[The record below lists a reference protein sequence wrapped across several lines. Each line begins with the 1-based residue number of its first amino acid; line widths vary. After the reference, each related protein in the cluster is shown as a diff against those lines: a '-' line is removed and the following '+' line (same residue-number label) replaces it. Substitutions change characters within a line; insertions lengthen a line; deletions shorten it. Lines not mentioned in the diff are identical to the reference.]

1 MCFFSSEGTVYLD
14 KKKLSF
20 YNSFQWQ
27 RCEIIMAR
35 IHAIEIFY
43 ASSNPSLGKILLKFS
58 DGEGGILRKKCGGEN
73 FVGDLS
79 NEY

>member
-1 MCFFSSEGTVYLD
+1 
-14 KKKLSF
+14 
-20 YNSFQWQ
+20 
-27 RCEIIMAR
+27 MAR
-35 IHAIEIFY
+35 IHAIEMFY

-73 FVGDLS
+73 FVGNLS